1 MTATEPSSAGHAGS
15 LVARIASAAH
25 TTEIDVV
32 EVFAT
37 YGIPL
42 AYPPARP
49 RHLRVHRLRIHG
61 VRAGTGHDGPF
72 DHSFTFDNDFTALVA
87 SNLRGKT
94 SVLEIIT
101 WCLRGSPRDRL
112 QADVRRWLAG
122 VELNATVARQA
133 LGFRLSLDEGELTR
147 GIVLAATDLD
157 TLVDSD
163 TAASGGGV
171 STLIDTTDTDDFAA
185 QVATLMLDR
194 LDLQPVV
201 NAVAKGAQVGT
212 QTHGWPA
219 YFSAIN
225 LPAGPDK
232 PLVGEQSMGGLA
244 GRLLQVFLDLPAAAV
259 LTRVKVAR
267 DVLQAEV
274 AEERER
280 VRQAAEQHAADRTR
294 VQEALT
300 AARGELARLQQQ
312 APGPSL
318 TDLADTAN
326 QRAHEVADAQDEWDE
341 LNRVYREVRRQRQAD
356 ERALNNVKESEIARL
371 LFHGLDPTACPRCET
386 LITTQRRQEE
396 LNVHRCAVCTAEV
409 VGEPGNDE
417 EVLAEAQAR
426 LDASLTAESKAH
438 EELEAAESALSQLT
452 AQLDAAQQR
461 LRTDSTSDTLRERMN
476 AELEVARW
484 KGALEVLPQHDDVDG
499 GKENTVLAVLA
510 AADKILDQDSK
521 SAAADLLAELNTEI
535 TDLGHRF
542 GMTALERVEIDR
554 AARLKVIKGGGAQ
567 SFFGKQSPGEQVRL
581 RIAVVIA
588 LLRIGARRGISTH
601 PGLILLDSPKAEEV
615 QDLDA
620 AALFT
625 ELAELAASDHVQVLI
640 TTADFDVSQSAL
652 PAGCLVTAE
661 EGAPLW

>member
-1 MTATEPSSAGHAGS
+1 MTAAESSSAGHAGS

-25 TTEIDVV
+25 TAESDVV

-49 RHLRVHRLRIHG
+49 RHVRVHRLRVHG

-72 DHSFTFDNDFTALVA
+72 DRSFTFDNDFTALVA

-122 VELNATVARQA
+122 VELDATVAGQA

-157 TLVDSD
+157 TLAESD
-163 TAASGGGV
+163 AASRSGV
-171 STLIDTTDTDDFAA
+171 STLIDAGDTDDFAA

-201 NAVAKGAQVGT
+201 NAVTKGAQVGT

-259 LTRVKVAR
+259 LTRVKAAR

-280 VRQAAEQHAADRTR
+280 VRQAAEQRAADRTR

-300 AARGELARLQQQ
+300 DAEGELARLQQQ

-318 TDLADTAN
+318 TDLADAAN
-326 QRAHEVADAQDEWDE
+326 QRAHEVADAQDDWDE

-356 ERALNNVKESEIARL
+356 EKALNNVKESEIARL
-371 LFHGLDPTACPRCET
+371 LFHGLDPSACPRCET
-386 LITTQRRQEE
+386 PITTERRQEE

-417 EVLAEAQAR
+417 EVVAEAQAR
-426 LDASLTAESKAH
+426 LDASRTAERTAR
-438 EELEAAESALSQLT
+438 EELEAAESALSRLT
-452 AQLDAAQQR
+452 AQLETAQER
-461 LRTDSTSDTLRERMN
+461 LRTDSTADTVRERMN

-484 KGALEVLPQHDDVDG
+484 KGALEMLPQDDDADG
-499 GKENTVLAVLA
+499 GQENTVLAVLA
-510 AADKILDQDSK
+510 AADKVLDQESK
-521 SAAADLLAELNTEI
+521 AAAADLLAELNAEI
-535 TDLGHRF
+535 ADLGHRF

-652 PAGCLVTAE
+652 PTGCMVTAE

>member
-1 MTATEPSSAGHAGS
+1 MTAQEPSSVGHAGS
-15 LVARIASAAH
+15 LVARIAAAAH
-25 TTEIDVV
+25 TAEDDVV

-49 RHLRVHRLRIHG
+49 RRVRVHRLRVHG

-72 DHSFTFDNDFTALVA
+72 DRTFTFDNDFTALVA

-112 QADVRRWLAG
+112 QADVRRWLLG
-122 VELNATVARQA
+122 VELDATVAGQA
-133 LGFRLSLDEGELTR
+133 LRFRLSLDQGELIR
-147 GIVLAATDLD
+147 GIVLAATDLEALAD
-157 TLVDSD
+157 GD
-163 TAASGGGV
+163 AAAGRYGGPA
-171 STLIDTTDTDDFAA
+171 LIDSGDADDFAA
-185 QVATLMLDR
+185 QVATFMLDR

-201 NAVAKGAQVGT
+201 NAVNRGAQVGT
-212 QTHGWPA
+212 QTHGWPT

-225 LPAGPDK
+225 LPSGPDK

-259 LTRVKVAR
+259 LTRVKAAR
-267 DVLQAEV
+267 AVLQAEV
-274 AEERER
+274 TAERER
-280 VRQAAEQHAADRTR
+280 VRQAAEQRAADWTR

-300 AARGELARLQQQ
+300 AAESELARLQQQ

-318 TDLADTAN
+318 TDLADTAS
-326 QRAHEVADAQDEWDE
+326 QRACEVAAAQDERDE
-341 LNRVYREVRRQRQAD
+341 FNRVYREARRQRQAD
-356 ERALNNVKESEIARL
+356 EKALNNVKESEIARL
-371 LFHGLDPTACPRCET
+371 LFHGLDPSACPRCET
-386 LITTQRRQEE
+386 PITTQRRQDE

-409 VGEPGNDE
+409 VGEAANDE
-417 EVLAEAQAR
+417 EVVAEAQTR
-426 LDASLTAESKAH
+426 LDASRAAEVKAR
-438 EELEAAESALSQLT
+438 EELEATESALSRRT
-452 AQLDAAQQR
+452 AQLETAQQQ
-461 LRTDSTSDTLRERMN
+461 LRTDSTADVVRARMN

-484 KGALEVLPQHDDVDG
+484 KGALEMLPQDG
-499 GKENTVLAVLA
+499 DAKGKQESAVLAVLA
-510 AADKILDQDSK
+510 AADKVLDQDSR
-521 SAAADLLAELNTEI
+521 SAAAHLLAELNAEI
-535 TDLGHRF
+535 ADLSHRF

-601 PGLILLDSPKAEEV
+601 PGLIMLDSPKAEEV

-625 ELAELAASDHVQVLI
+625 ELAELAASDHIQVLI
-640 TTADFDVSQSAL
+640 TTADFDVSQAAL
-652 PAGCLVTAE
+652 PAGCLLTAE

>member
-1 MTATEPSSAGHAGS
+1 MTGQETSSAGHAGS
-15 LVARIASAAH
+15 LVTRIAAAAN
-25 TTEIDVV
+25 TAEDDVV

-49 RHLRVHRLRIHG
+49 RRVRVHRLR
-61 VRAGTGHDGPF
+61 VRGLRTGTDQDGPF
-72 DHSFTFDNDFTALVA
+72 DRTFTFDSDFTALVA

-112 QADVRRWLAG
+112 QADVRRWLSD
-122 VELNATVARQA
+122 VELDATVAGQV
-133 LGFRLSLDEGELTR
+133 LGFRLSLAQGELTR
-147 GIVLAATDLD
+147 GDVLSATDLD
-157 TLVDSD
+157 ALTNGDVAGSR
-163 TAASGGGV
+163 SGV
-171 STLIDTTDTDDFAA
+171 STLIRSRAVDDFAA
-185 QVATLMLDR
+185 QVSTLMLDR
-194 LDLQPVV
+194 LDLQPMV
-201 NAVAKGAQVGT
+201 NTMKKGKQVGT
-212 QTHGWPA
+212 QTHSWPT

-259 LTRVKVAR
+259 LTRVKAAR

-274 AEERER
+274 TAERLR
-280 VRQAAEQHAADRTR
+280 SRQAVEQRTADRTR

-300 AARGELARLQQQ
+300 TAEGDLARLRQQ

-318 TDLADTAN
+318 TDLAVAAS
-326 QRAHEVADAQDEWDE
+326 QRAREVADAQDECDE
-341 LNRVYREVRRQRQAD
+341 LNRVYREARRQRQAD
-356 ERALNNVKESEIARL
+356 EKTLNNVKESEIARL
-371 LFHGLDPTACPRCET
+371 LFHGLDPSACPRCET
-386 LITTQRRQEE
+386 PITTQRRQEE

-409 VGEPGNDE
+409 AGEPAADDE
-417 EVLAEAQAR
+417 VEKEAQAR
-426 LDASLTAESKAH
+426 LDASRAAESKVRG
-438 EELEAAESALSQLT
+438 ELDAAESALSQLT
-452 AQLDAAQQR
+452 AQLDTAQQQ
-461 LRTDSTSDTLRERMN
+461 LRTDSTADAVRDRMS

-484 KGALEVLPQHDDVDG
+484 KGALEMLPQEG
-499 GKENTVLAVLA
+499 GAEGEQENTVLAVLA
-510 AADKILDQDSK
+510 GADKVLDQDSK
-521 SAAADLLAELNTEI
+521 SAAADLLTELNAEI
-535 TDLGHRF
+535 VELSHRF
-542 GMTALERVEIDR
+542 GMTALESVEIDR

-567 SFFGKQSPGEQVRL
+567 STFSKQSPGEQVRL

-588 LLRIGARRGISTH
+588 LLRVGARHGISTH

-625 ELAELAASDHVQVLI
+625 ELAKLAASDQVQVLI
-640 TTADFDVSQSAL
+640 TTADFEVSRSAL
-652 PAGCLVTAE
+652 PADCLVMAE
-661 EGAPLW
+661 EGASLW